1 MNGFLQ
7 LLTGLSFAWIW
18 LTEYLTGFPWAL
30 NQGMERLRRMTFQRN
45 TSDIKES
52 PERRKKLLAMIHIA
66 QDELCWSDIQY
77 RLMLSEG
84 FGVPT
89 ASALTNEQLEK
100 IVAYFI
106 REGWKPRGR
115 QKTKQS
121 CMLQKKAIEF
131 IPQIPGGKDRVEGL
145 CRKLCGVEKVQWCND
160 PLKLKRLLA
169 AMGNIKRK
177 EAGAPVFLRG
187 VG

>member
-1 MNGFLQ
+1 MGSQ
-7 LLTGLSFAWIW
+7 KKTVDW
-18 LTEYLTGFPWAL
+18 
-30 NQGMERLRRMTFQRN
+30 
-45 TSDIKES
+45 KES

-66 QDELCWSDIQY
+66 RESLCWTDIQY
-77 RLMLSEG
+77 RCMLSAG
-84 FGVPT
+84 FDVPT

-100 IVAYFI
+100 VVNYFI
-106 REGWKPRGR
+106 REGWKPKGR

-121 CMLQKKAIEF
+121 YMLQKKVIGF
-131 IPQIPGGKDRVEGL
+131 IPQIPGGENRVNGL

-160 PLKLKRLLA
+160 PSKLKRLLA